1 MYKLHYSGLHLSS
14 FRMGMLRL
22 DATWQSYKIHNLLH
36 TSLHLSSFSTDVPR
50 HVALHCIALHCIALH
65 CIALHFIALHCI
77 CDEKEYHAEHCQ

>member
-50 HVALHCIALHCIALH
+50 HVALHCIALHCIAFAMKKSIMQSTVSKN
-65 CIALHFIALHCI
+65 IAC
-77 CDEKEYHAEHCQ
+77 

>member
-50 HVALHCIALHCIALH
+50 HVALHCIAMKKSIMQSTVSKNIA
-65 CIALHFIALHCI
+65 C
-77 CDEKEYHAEHCQ
+77 